1 MQGNRNQQANITM
14 LSKNMNPAAVIF
26 RLGAILLIAIGAAFT
41 RPRVGDWF
49 FRSEIFSEQYAT
61 LLMIMRLASAAAGLA
76 LLIFAGKLGGF
87 ISDWLRKLSE
97 PGRLAVLTLAL
108 ACTGFIIFA
117 SSVLLRNNMVM
128 LKPITNYQA
137 VFKVLGFDLII
148 QTDELR
154 TSDFLTCFFFILAG
168 TVSFVMFGLHRLG
181 LMKHTDAKFPSTRI
195 MWLIF
200 SLGYYFLAMDE
211 YFGIHELIGDNIAFI
226 DKIKL
231 THHPD
236 DMIIGS
242 YFIVAL
248 AVIIRFKDYLLGC
261 KRAVAM
267 LITGV
272 LLHVTATGLDAF
284 VNFYFLEEGFE
295 MLAMAFYFSAMAQY
309 ALNEILQG
317 GA

>member
-1 MQGNRNQQANITM
+1 MQENWNQQANITM
-14 LSKNMNPAAVIF
+14 FSKNMNPAAVIF
-26 RLGAILLIAIGAAFT
+26 RLSAILLIVIGAAFT
-41 RPRVGDWF
+41 RSHVGNWF
-49 FRSEIFSEQYAT
+49 FRSDTFSEQYAT
-61 LLMIMRLASAAAGLA
+61 MLVIMRLASVAAGLA
-76 LLIFAGKLGGF
+76 LLIFAGRLGGS
-87 ISDWLRKLSE
+87 ISARWRNMSE
-97 PGRLAVLTLAL
+97 PGRLAVLTIAL
-108 ACTGFIIFA
+108 AFAGLIIFA
-117 SSVLLRNNMVM
+117 SSVFFRNNMVM

-148 QTDELR
+148 QTDEFR
-154 TSDFLTCFFFILAG
+154 TSDFLTCFFFFMAG
-168 TVSFVMFGLHRLG
+168 TVSFFMFGLHYLG
-181 LMKHTDAKFPSTRI
+181 LMKHTDTKFPSTRI

-200 SLGYYFLAMDE
+200 SLGYCFLAMDE

-236 DMIIGS
+236 DMVIGS
-242 YFIVAL
+242 YFILAL
-248 AVIIRFKDYLLGC
+248 LVIIRFKDYLFGC

-272 LLHVTATGLDAF
+272 LLHLAATGLDAF
-284 VNFYFLEEGFE
+284 VNFSFLEEGFE
-295 MLAMAFYFSAMAQY
+295 MLGMAFYFSAMAQY